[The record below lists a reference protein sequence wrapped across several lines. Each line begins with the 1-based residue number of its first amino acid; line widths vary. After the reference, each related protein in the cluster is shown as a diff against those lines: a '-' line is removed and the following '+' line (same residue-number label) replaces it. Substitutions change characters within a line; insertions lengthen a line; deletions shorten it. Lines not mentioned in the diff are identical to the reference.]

1 MGFSPLIRVLSAND
15 VAEYQQLRFEA
26 LRSDPDAFG
35 LTYEEEHTKSEQ
47 EFITILTN
55 SLVLGAYLNNELVGM
70 IRFQRGTEYKNLHKG
85 TIWGFY
91 VKPDC
96 RGLKIGEKLIEKL
109 VVLLEGNV
117 KQVSLAVIEENVSA
131 INLYKK
137 FGFEIY
143 GTEPM
148 PLKNDSTYVNM
159 VLMYLIM

>member
-1 MGFSPLIRVLSAND
+1 MGFSPLIRVLSKND
-15 VAEYQQLRFEA
+15 VAAYQQLRFEA

-47 EFITILTN
+47 EFVTILTD
-55 SLVLGAYLNNELVGM
+55 SLVLGAYLNNKLVGM
-70 IRFQRGTEYKNLHKG
+70 IRFQRGVGYKNSHKG

-96 RGLKIGEKLIEKL
+96 RGLKIGEKLIGKL
-109 VVLLEGNV
+109 MAILEGNV
-117 KQVSLAVIEENVSA
+117 KQISLAVVEENVSA

-143 GTEPM
+143 GTEPVS
-148 PLKNDSTYVNM
+148 LKNDSTYVNM